1 MSQAEKSLQLLTP
14 VAYLKGCGPARA
26 ELLAKLG
33 IRTIRDLL
41 FYFPR
46 DYQDLTELES
56 IAEFEE
62 VKAVTV
68 LGTVEE
74 VDSARTG
81 RGTIVGVLVR
91 QGEHFVRAVWFNQ
104 PFLRE
109 KFRAGQTVLVS
120 GKPKLRGK
128 RWEMSH
134 PIMKLVETGDQVPR
148 GDLLPVYPLTEGLN
162 QYRLRTLVKAALAA
176 CNDQLDEVFPESYL
190 AEHGLLPLREAL
202 PRIHFPASHEE
213 LAQARH
219 RLIYQELLVL
229 QLALALK
236 RAQVRS
242 GVSAHPLEASGKIDA
257 RIRRLLPFELTPGQD
272 QAVREITADM
282 AQPVPM
288 NRLLQGDVG
297 SGKTIVAVYAMLVAV
312 AHGAQVVL
320 MAPTEVLARQHV
332 NTLQGLLAGSQ
343 TRIGWLAG
351 GQTAKERQTALA
363 GIASGETQ
371 IVVGTQ
377 AVISSEIEFN
387 KLALVIIDEQHKFG
401 VRQRARLKYAGA
413 QPHYLVMTATP
424 IPRTVSLTLFGDL
437 DVTTLGDRPPGRQA
451 VHTYAPALEQREQWW
466 EFFRKKLRENRQ
478 GYVIVPL
485 VAEPK
490 PSVRE
495 DVSTEA
501 TAAEERLE
509 AELERPE
516 FAEES
521 ADGQVAPPMSL
532 DAAYEALA
540 NGELEAFRIGLVH
553 GRMSSGDKQAAL
565 EAFRRGEIQVLVAT
579 SVVEVG
585 IDVPNATLMTIENA
599 ERFGLA
605 QLHQLRGRVSRGSY
619 PGYCALFAG
628 SQSEEAVA
636 RLQALVDNADGF
648 KLAEIDF
655 ALRGPGDMLG
665 TRQHGLPPL
674 RIADLQ
680 RDAAV
685 VEQARADMLS
695 VIGRDPQLA
704 QSEWSAL
711 RRMAL
716 KRYGDTLELGDV
728 G

>member
-1 MSQAEKSLQLLTP
+1 MPPQAEKPTLLTTP
-14 VAYLKGCGPARA
+14 VQYLKGCGTARA
-26 ELLAKLG
+26 ELLEKLG
-33 IRTIRDLL
+33 IRTVRDLL

-46 DYQDLTELES
+46 DYQDLTELQS
-56 IAEFEE
+56 IAELEE
-62 VKAVTV
+62 GAAASV

-74 VDSARTG
+74 VDASRTSSG
-81 RGTIVGVLVR
+81 GSIVGVLVR
-91 QGEHFVRAVWFNQ
+91 QGYHHVRAVWFNQ

-120 GKPKLRGK
+120 GKPKLRGT

-134 PIMKLVETGDQVPR
+134 PLMKLVETEGDVAR

-162 QYRLRTLVKAALAA
+162 QHRLRTLVRGALEV
-176 CNDQLDEVFPESYL
+176 CLDQLDEVFPETYL
-190 AEHGLLPLREAL
+190 EQHKLLPLRTAL
-202 PRIHFPASHEE
+202 PQLHFPAGHDE
-213 LAQARH
+213 LEQARH
-219 RLIYQELLVL
+219 RLIYQELFVL

-236 RAQVRS
+236 RAQVRG
-242 GVSAHPLEASGKIDA
+242 GVAAYPLEATAKIDA

-272 QAVREITADM
+272 QSIREIAVDM
-282 AQPVPM
+282 AQSVPM

-297 SGKTIVAVYAMLVAV
+297 SGKTIVAVYAMLVTV
-312 AHGAQVVL
+312 AHGGQVVL
-320 MAPTEVLARQHV
+320 MAPTEVLAQQHV
-332 NTLQGLLAGSQ
+332 ATLKRLLNGSQ

-351 GQTAKERQTALA
+351 GQTAKERQAALA
-363 GIASGETQ
+363 GIASGATQ

-377 AVISSEIEFN
+377 AVVSSEIEFH

-424 IPRTVSLTLFGDL
+424 IPRTVALTLFGDL

-451 VHTYAPALEQREQWW
+451 VHTYAPAPEQREQWW
-466 EFFRKKLRENRQ
+466 EFFRKKLREGRQ

-485 VAEPK
+485 VAERK
-490 PSVRE
+490 AASAVE
-495 DVSTEA
+495 D
-501 TAAEERLE
+501 AEE
-509 AELERPE
+509 ELERPD
-516 FAEES
+516 FAEAAS
-521 ADGQVAPPMSL
+521 DGPAVPLMSL

-553 GRMSSGDKQAAL
+553 GRMSSHDKQAAL

-619 PGYCALFAG
+619 PGYCTLFAG
-628 SQSEEAVA
+628 SQSDEAA
-636 RLQALVDNADGF
+636 NRLQALVDNADGF

-685 VEQARADMLS
+685 VEQARTDAMLLIQGS
-695 VIGRDPQLA
+695 PQLA
-704 QSEWSAL
+704 QPELGQL
-711 RRMAL
+711 RRMVL
-716 KRYGDTLELGDV
+716 VRYGETLELGDV

>member
-1 MSQAEKSLQLLTP
+1 MPPQADQPLQLMTP
-14 VAYLKGCGPARA
+14 VQYLKGCGTARA
-26 ELLAKLG
+26 ELLEKLG
-33 IRTIRDLL
+33 IRTVRDLL
-41 FYFPR
+41 FHFPR
-46 DYQDLTELES
+46 DYQDLTELQA

-62 VKAVTV
+62 GKAVSV

-74 VDSARTG
+74 VDSSRTG
-81 RGTIVGVLVR
+81 SGGSIVAVLVR
-91 QGEHFVRAVWFNQ
+91 QGNHHVRAVWFNQ

-120 GKPKLRGK
+120 GKPKLRGM

-134 PIMKLVETGDQVPR
+134 PLVKHVEAEGDEAR
-148 GDLLPVYPLTEGLN
+148 GELLPVYPLTEGLN
-162 QYRLRTLVKAALAA
+162 QHRLRTLVRAALEA
-176 CNDQLDEVFPESYL
+176 CLDQLDEVFPEPYL
-190 AEHGLLPLREAL
+190 HEHGLLPLREAL
-202 PRIHFPASHEE
+202 PRMHFPASQEE
-213 LAQARH
+213 LERARH
-219 RLIYQELLVL
+219 RLIYQELFVL

-236 RAQVRS
+236 RAQVRG
-242 GVSAHPLEASGKIDA
+242 GVAAYPLEATAKIDA
-257 RIRRLLPFELTPGQD
+257 RIRRLLPFELTPGQN
-272 QAVREITADM
+272 QSIREISADM
-282 AQPVPM
+282 AQSLPM

-297 SGKTIVAVYAMLVAV
+297 SGKTIVAVYAMLVTV
-312 AHGAQVVL
+312 AHGGQVVL

-332 NTLQGLLAGSQ
+332 ATLERLLAGSQ

-351 GQTAKERQTALA
+351 GQTAKERHAALA

-377 AVISSEIEFN
+377 AVISSEIEFH

-401 VRQRARLKYAGA
+401 VRQRARLKYAGP

-424 IPRTVSLTLFGDL
+424 IPRTIALTLFGDL

-451 VHTYAPALEQREQWW
+451 VHTYAPAPEQREQWW
-466 EFFRKKLRENRQ
+466 EFFRKKLREGRQ

-485 VAEPK
+485 VAERK
-490 PSVRE
+490 
-495 DVSTEA
+495 TA
-501 TAAEERLE
+501 TPIEEAEE
-509 AELERPE
+509 ELEQPD
-516 FAEES
+516 FAEQANDGS
-521 ADGQVAPPMSL
+521 AAPPMSL

-553 GRMSSGDKQAAL
+553 GRMSSHDKQAAL
-565 EAFRRGEIQVLVAT
+565 EAFRRGDIQVLVAT

-619 PGYCALFAG
+619 PGYCTLFAG
-628 SQSEEAVA
+628 SSTQEAA
-636 RLQALVDNADGF
+636 DRLQALVDNEDGF

-655 ALRGPGDMLG
+655 SLRGPGDMLG

-674 RIADLQ
+674 RVADLL

-685 VEQARADMLS
+685 VEQARADAVPL
-695 VIGRDPQLA
+695 IQQNPQLS
-704 QSEWSAL
+704 QPELRQL
-711 RRMAL
+711 RRMVL
-716 KRYGDTLELGDV
+716 IRYGDTLELGDV

>member
-1 MSQAEKSLQLLTP
+1 MPPQAENPTLLATP
-14 VAYLKGCGPARA
+14 VQYLKGCGAARA
-26 ELLAKLG
+26 ELLEKLG
-33 IRTIRDLL
+33 IRTVRDLL

-46 DYQDLTELES
+46 DYQDLTELQA
-56 IAEFEE
+56 IAELEE
-62 VKAVTV
+62 GKAASV

-74 VDSARTG
+74 VDSSRTSNG
-81 RGTIVGVLVR
+81 GSIVGVLVR
-91 QGEHFVRAVWFNQ
+91 QENRHLRAVWFNQ

-109 KFRAGQTVLVS
+109 KFRTGQTVLVS
-120 GKPKLRGK
+120 GKPKLRGM

-134 PIMKLVETGDQVPR
+134 PLVKHIETEGDEPR
-148 GDLLPVYPLTEGLN
+148 GELLPVYPLTEGLN
-162 QYRLRTLVKAALAA
+162 QHRLRTLVRAALEA
-176 CNDQLDEVFPESYL
+176 CLDQLDEVFPEAYL
-190 AEHGLLPLREAL
+190 QDHQLLPLREAL
-202 PRIHFPASHEE
+202 PRIHFPSSREE
-213 LAQARH
+213 LERARR
-219 RLIYQELLVL
+219 RLIYQELFVL

-236 RAQVRS
+236 RAQVR
-242 GVSAHPLEASGKIDA
+242 GGMAAYPLEATAKIDA
-257 RIRRLLPFELTPGQD
+257 RIRRLLPFELTPGQN
-272 QAVREITADM
+272 QSIREITADM
-282 AQPVPM
+282 AQSVPM

-312 AHGAQVVL
+312 AHGGQVVL

-332 NTLQGLLAGSQ
+332 ATLERLLAGSQ

-351 GQTAKERQTALA
+351 GQTAKERQAALA

-377 AVISSEIEFN
+377 AVISSEIEFH

-424 IPRTVSLTLFGDL
+424 IPRTVALTLFGDL
-437 DVTTLGDRPPGRQA
+437 DATTLGDRPPGRQA
-451 VHTYAPALEQREQWW
+451 VHTYAPAIEQRGQWW
-466 EFFRKKLRENRQ
+466 EFFRKKLREGRQ

-485 VAEPK
+485 VAERKAAGALP
-490 PSVRE
+490 
-495 DVSTEA
+495 DDTEV
-501 TAAEERLE
+501 
-509 AELERPE
+509 ELERPDLE
-516 FAEES
+516 DDSPAEGT
-521 ADGQVAPPMSL
+521 AAPPMSL
-532 DAAYEALA
+532 DAAYEALS
-540 NGELEAFRIGLVH
+540 NGELEAFRLGLVH
-553 GRMSSGDKQAAL
+553 GRMSSHDKQAAL

-605 QLHQLRGRVSRGSY
+605 QLHQLRGRVSRGNY

-628 SQSEEAVA
+628 TPSEEAAA
-636 RLQALVDNADGF
+636 RLQALVDNSDGF

-655 ALRGPGDMLG
+655 SQRGPGDMLG

-680 RDAAV
+680 RDAPIVEEARRDAQAV
-685 VEQARADMLS
+685 IHQN
-695 VIGRDPQLA
+695 PQLA
-704 QSEWSAL
+704 QPELQSL
-711 RRMAL
+711 RKMAL
-716 KRYGDTLELGDV
+716 VRYGETLELGDV

>member
-1 MSQAEKSLQLLTP
+1 MSLPVDKPILLTTP
-14 VAYLKGCGPARA
+14 VQYLKGCGAARA
-26 ELLAKLG
+26 ELLEKLG

-46 DYQDLTELES
+46 DYQDLSELQS
-56 IAEFEE
+56 ISDFEE
-62 VKAVTV
+62 GKAVSV
-68 LGTVEE
+68 LGTVAE
-74 VDSARTG
+74 VDSSRTANG
-81 RGTIVGVLVR
+81 SSIVGVLVR
-91 QGEHFVRAVWFNQ
+91 QGNHHVRAVWFNQ

-120 GKPKLRGK
+120 GKPKLRGM

-134 PIMKLVETGDQVPR
+134 PVVKLVETEGDEPR
-148 GDLLPVYPLTEGLN
+148 GELLPVYPLTEGLN
-162 QYRLRTLVKAALAA
+162 QYRLRTLVRAAIEA
-176 CNDQLDEVFPESYL
+176 CLDQLDEVFPETYL
-190 AEHGLLPLREAL
+190 QEHQLLPLREAL
-202 PRIHFPASHEE
+202 PRIHFPSTREE
-213 LAQARH
+213 LEQARQ
-219 RLIYQELLVL
+219 RLIYQELFVL

-242 GVSAHPLEASGKIDA
+242 GVSAYPLEATGKIDA
-257 RIRRLLPFELTPGQD
+257 RIRRLLPFELTPGQN
-272 QAVREITADM
+272 QSIREISADM
-282 AQPVPM
+282 AQSVPM

-332 NTLQGLLAGSQ
+332 ATLERLLAGSQ

-351 GQTAKERQTALA
+351 GQTAKERQAALA

-377 AVISSEIEFN
+377 AVISTEIAFH

-413 QPHYLVMTATP
+413 QPHYLIMTATP
-424 IPRTVSLTLFGDL
+424 IPRTVALTLFGDL

-451 VHTYAPALEQREQWW
+451 VHTYAPAPEQREQWW
-466 EFFRKKLRENRQ
+466 EFFRKKLREGRQ

-485 VAEPK
+485 VAERKAASPI
-490 PSVRE
+490 E
-495 DVSTEA
+495 E
-501 TAAEERLE
+501 AEE
-509 AELERPE
+509 ELERPD
-516 FAEES
+516 FPVES
-521 ADGQVAPPMSL
+521 PENGADTPPLSL

-553 GRMSSGDKQAAL
+553 GRMSSHDKQAAL
-565 EAFRRGEIQVLVAT
+565 EAFRRGDVQVLVAT

-619 PGYCALFAG
+619 PGYCTLFAG
-628 SQSEEAVA
+628 SQAQEAA
-636 RLQALVDNADGF
+636 DRLQALVDNADGF

-674 RIADLQ
+674 RIADLG
-680 RDAAV
+680 RDSAV
-685 VEQARADMLS
+685 VEKARSDALFLIQQNS
-695 VIGRDPQLA
+695 QLA
-704 QSEWSAL
+704 QPELSQL
-711 RRMAL
+711 RRMVL
-716 KRYGDTLELGDV
+716 IRYGETLELGDV